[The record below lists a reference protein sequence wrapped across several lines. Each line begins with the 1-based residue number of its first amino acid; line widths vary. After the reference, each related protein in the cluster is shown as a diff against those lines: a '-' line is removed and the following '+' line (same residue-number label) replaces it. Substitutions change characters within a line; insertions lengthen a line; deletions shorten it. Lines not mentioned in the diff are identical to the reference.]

1 MGKIFYLMGKS
12 ASGKD
17 TIFKKIM
24 EDERICL
31 KNIVMY
37 TTRPIRSGEVNGID
51 YYFVTEEEAAQLEQQ
66 GQIIEMRQYSTVYG
80 IWKYFTVS
88 DEQIDLQEH
97 SYLMIGTLES
107 YRKTKDY
114 FGEEHLVPLYVTVP
128 DGIRLERAL
137 EREKRQPVPKYAEMC
152 RRFLADEEDFKEE
165 NLKACHIMEK
175 FENIAVEQCVERLV
189 QRILRDI

>member
-37 TTRPIRSGEVNGID
+37 TTRPIRSGEVNGVD

-66 GQIIEMRQYSTVYG
+66 GRIIEMRQYSTVHG

-165 NLKACHIMEK
+165 NLKACHIAEE
-175 FENIAVEQCVERLV
+175 FENIAADQCVERLV
-189 QRILRDI
+189 QRMLKEI